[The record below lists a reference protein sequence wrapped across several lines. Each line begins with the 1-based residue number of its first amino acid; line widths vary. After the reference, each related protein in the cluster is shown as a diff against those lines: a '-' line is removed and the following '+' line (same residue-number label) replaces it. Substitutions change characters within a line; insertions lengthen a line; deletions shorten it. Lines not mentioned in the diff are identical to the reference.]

1 MYELLCKRICFINCH
16 NSEQEKLDVDTMK
29 TLSYNLQAF
38 DFNDPTHL
46 AGSYRIGKDDDVINP
61 PGNSMYYGNVLVIR
75 GGGGDTLAM
84 LAFPFDDKGKFY
96 YRQGSDKQWP
106 TASWYYFQ
114 GTSVNES

>member
-1 MYELLCKRICFINCH
+1 
-16 NSEQEKLDVDTMK
+16 MK

-61 PGNSMYYGNVLVIR
+61 PGNSMHYGNVLVIR
-75 GGGGDTLAM
+75 GGGEDTLAM

-96 YRQGSDKQWP
+96 YRQGNDKQWP